1 MLVASRDPFHLGAHG
16 ASFSQSPGTAAAHA
30 GGVAPRFARAMSVLQ
45 IVGTLLAIPVGIGS
59 AYSMYRANFSVE
71 TTCQSLRVNIVA
83 MLDKS
88 VDASTR
94 HMLVRRDVE
103 AFEHSCGGVDPDATA
118 AFKALLAA
126 DKAAAPV
133 ATATARRA
141 EVRPEAMAR
150 KAEPR
155 PEVAERQPAAST
167 TAVTAETEPV
177 QRDASA
183 SDAVWLAAVRRA
195 LVTEA
200 LVTPALVTEALVTPA
215 LVTHVADPLPAA
227 DGAEA
232 IAATPPPPAIRPIA
246 RDIHAVSD
254 GRAQAVTL
262 AAPAPISAPAL
273 PPPTSVAIASPR
285 QSDADHPVPPAPI
298 PEMASLPKEAN
309 ATTVDGRTRSRLG
322 ELVAQIPLVGWA
334 LDR

>member
-1 MLVASRDPFHLGAHG
+1 MLVASRDPFHLGAHD

-200 LVTPALVTEALVTPA
+200 LVTPALVT
-215 LVTHVADPLPAA
+215 HVADPLPAA
-227 DGAEA
+227 DATETT
-232 IAATPPPPAIRPIA
+232 AATPTPPAIRPIA

-262 AAPAPISAPAL
+262 ATPAPISAPAL

-322 ELVAQIPLVGWA
+322 KLVAQIPLVGWA